1 MTNQDEPRRRMPP
14 PRERENARKRKS
26 EKTVPVGCAGSAPPA
41 CAGGSGSSGR
51 FFPLVRFLAFRLC
64 LCGLV
69 GCATSGKPAE
79 PPPFP
84 PEPTYPPGHAFTLD
98 ELIEL
103 SIHRNASLDAARYEA
118 LAARGLVDQVK
129 SLWLPLVHYGFAAV
143 VYDNDF
149 SYRARALKL
158 VTINVPITG
167 NYNLE
172 HSLNF
177 SQIVTS
183 GGKRTSAL
191 KQARIYEAI
200 QKLQVL
206 VRQDAVAFDVA
217 NNYYLVC
224 LTNDIDRILED
235 TLRRIHVF
243 RRASD
248 DLNERGS
255 LRGSRL
261 DTLESEYLVLQLEQ
275 LRIAAQAGRQ
285 QAYEALK
292 HSVGLSRDEPL
303 ILRDVT
309 LPPPITLREAISV
322 SATIVRGFLR
332 RPENRQADLL
342 AHLGREQV
350 RFAKTAF
357 APNAG
362 VGGSYIASQGNQY
375 NVLGQIDGFLASLIV
390 DVPLYYPGGRAA
402 LLQALGLEQASLAL
416 QREVEQLI
424 TLEINVTA
432 IDAQKALATVFKT
445 ARACEIARQ
454 HEQAAHRAYSH
465 DLIPAP
471 GVVAGI
477 LLDGLARV
485 QHRQALYVY
494 HSTRAKLNRVTANR
508 EVHYGS

>member
-1 MTNQDEPRRRMPP
+1 MTNPDDPRRRLAP
-14 PRERENARKRKS
+14 PRERENARNRQSGKAAPAGR
-26 EKTVPVGCAGSAPPA
+26 TGSAPA
-41 CAGGSGSSGR
+41 ARAGGGSIGG
-51 FFPLVRFLAFRLC
+51 FFAPLVFFAFPLC
-64 LCGLV
+64 LCGLS
-69 GCATSGKPAE
+69 GCAAAGKPA
-79 PPPFP
+79 PPPQFP

-103 SIHRNASLDAARYEA
+103 SIHRNASLDVARYEA
-118 LAARGLVDQVK
+118 LAARGIVDQVK
-129 SLWLPLVHYGFAAV
+129 SLWLPLIHYGFAAV

-149 SYRARALKL
+149 SYRARVLKL
-158 VTINVPITG
+158 VTVNVPITG

-172 HSLNF
+172 HSLNV
-177 SQIVTS
+177 SQILTS

-191 KQARIYEAI
+191 KQARMYEAI
-200 QKLQVL
+200 QKLQIL

-217 NNYYLVC
+217 NHYYLVC
-224 LTNDIDRILED
+224 LTSDIDRVLDD
-235 TLRRIHVF
+235 TLHRIHVF
-243 RRASD
+243 RRASG
-248 DLNERGS
+248 DLNARGS

-261 DTLESEYLVLQLEQ
+261 DTLESEYLTLQLEQ

-303 ILRDVT
+303 LLRDVT
-309 LPPPITLREAISV
+309 LPPPITLREAVSV
-322 SATIVRGFLR
+322 SAMIVKGFLG
-332 RPENRQADLL
+332 RPEGRQADLL

-357 APNAG
+357 APNVALA
-362 VGGSYIASQGNQY
+362 GSYIASQGNQY
-375 NVLGQIDGFLASLIV
+375 NVLGQIDGLLASLIV

-445 ARACEIARQ
+445 ARACQITAE
-454 HEQAAHRAYSH
+454 HERASRRAYSRN
-465 DLIPAP
+465 LIPAS

-485 QHRQALYVY
+485 QHLQALYVY

>member
-1 MTNQDEPRRRMPP
+1 MTNQDEPRRRIP
-14 PRERENARKRKS
+14 PRERENTRKRGSGKAL
-26 EKTVPVGCAGSAPPA
+26 PAGSGGGDPA
-41 CAGGSGSSGR
+41 SRAAGGGSIAG
-51 FFPLVRFLAFRLC
+51 FFPLLRLVAFRLC
-64 LCGLV
+64 LCGLG
-69 GCATSGKPAE
+69 GCAAAGKPA
-79 PPPFP
+79 PPPQFP
-84 PEPTYPPGHAFTLD
+84 PEPTYPPGHAFVLD

-103 SIHRNASLDAARYEA
+103 SIHRNASLDVARYEA
-118 LAARGLVDQVK
+118 LAARGIVDQVK
-129 SLWLPLVHYGFAAV
+129 SLWLPLIHYGFAAV

-149 SYRARALKL
+149 SYRARVLKL
-158 VTINVPITG
+158 VTVNVPITG

-172 HSLNF
+172 HSLNI

-200 QKLQVL
+200 QKLQIL

-224 LTNDIDRILED
+224 LTNDIDRVLED
-235 TLRRIHVF
+235 TLYRIHVF
-243 RRASD
+243 RRASG
-248 DLNERGS
+248 DLNARGS
-255 LRGSRL
+255 LRGNRIE
-261 DTLESEYLVLQLEQ
+261 TLESEYLTLQLDQ

-303 ILRDVT
+303 LLRDVT
-309 LPPPITLREAISV
+309 LPPPITLREAVSV
-322 SATIVRGFLR
+322 SAMIVKGFLG
-332 RPENRQADLL
+332 RPEGRQADLL

-357 APNAG
+357 APNVALA
-362 VGGSYIASQGNQY
+362 GSYIAGQGNQY
-375 NVLGQIDGFLASLIV
+375 SVLGQIDGLLASLIV

-402 LLQALGLEQASLAL
+402 LLQSLGLEQASLAL

-445 ARACEIARQ
+445 ARACQVAAE
-454 HEQAAHRAYSH
+454 HERASRRAYSRN
-465 DLIPAP
+465 LIPAS

-485 QHRQALYVY
+485 QHLQALYVY

-508 EVHYGS
+508 EVRYGS